1 MSAKA
6 SSAEVWLPLGE
17 WDIPMRLPSV
27 ANLREHWAKKAKRT
41 ASQRGVVRLVLAMR
55 LLPHRQHLASAYV
68 VTLTRVSARE
78 LDDDNLASA
87 FKAVRDEVAHL
98 LGLDDRDKRLA
109 WLYGQEKAKRGQ
121 HSVRIRVEARL

>member
-1 MSAKA
+1 MRATANSEAW
-6 SSAEVWLPLGE
+6 VPLGE

-27 ANLREHWAKKAKRT
+27 ANLREHWAKKAKRV
-41 ASQRGVVRLVLAMR
+41 AAQRGVVRLVLATR

-68 VTLTRVSARE
+68 VTLTRVSERE

-98 LGLDDRDKRLA
+98 LGLDDRDRRLA
-109 WLYGQEKAKRGQ
+109 WLYRQEKAKRGM
-121 HSVRIRVEARL
+121 HSVRIHVEARA